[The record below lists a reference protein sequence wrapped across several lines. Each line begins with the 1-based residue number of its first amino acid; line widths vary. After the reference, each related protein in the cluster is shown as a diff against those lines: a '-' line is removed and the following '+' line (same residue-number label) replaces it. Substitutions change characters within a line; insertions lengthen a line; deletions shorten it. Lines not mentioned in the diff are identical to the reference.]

1 VLFSSPV
8 FFVFFAAYFALHA
21 GIPPRHRIW
30 LIIFGGLVFY
40 SYWYPGYFWVP
51 PLLLAIA
58 FGGAIW
64 VDGAKEKSARR
75 TRLVGAIALLLLP
88 LLVFKYTNFIYRDVL
103 GLLFATG
110 DHVFQLPLPL
120 GISFVTFTLI
130 AYVVDVYRGAFAVER
145 RLPLLAGHVIF
156 FPHLIAGPILR
167 PHELIPQLERQRPW
181 RSAQFLG
188 GVAVFTFG
196 LAKKLIVADPIANAI
211 DPVFANPAALHQG
224 QALLAVY
231 GFSVQIYCDFSGYTD
246 MAIGLAAVLGVRLPN
261 NFARPYG
268 AASIIDFWRRWHITL
283 SHWLRD
289 YLYIPL
295 GGNRQGFGRQIAAV
309 VVTMVLGGLWHGAN
323 WTFAIWGAIHGAAV
337 AVNHT
342 VRTFL
347 PWFRMPYW
355 LGLIVTFHFVTLVWV
370 YFRSPNVATAHAIL
384 KALVVPAPDLT
395 IAFLKANAFAVAM
408 ILLALALHRLDD
420 HRRIRIAIRRLPAM
434 IAGAVLMA
442 LWVLAIAISAGNS
455 GSFIYFD
462 F

>member
-1 VLFSSPV
+1 MLFSSPI
-8 FFVFFAAYFALHA
+8 FFVFFVAYFALHV
-21 GIPPRHRIW
+21 GIPARHRIW

-64 VDGAKEKSARR
+64 VDGANETGTRKR
-75 TRLVGAIALLLLP
+75 RLVGAITLLLLP
-88 LLVFKYTNFIYRDVL
+88 LLFFKYTNFIYRDVL
-103 GLLFATG
+103 GLVVPTG
-110 DHVFQLPLPL
+110 DHLIKLPLPL

-130 AYVVDVYRGAFAVER
+130 AYVVDVYRGSFAVER
-145 RLPLLAGHVIF
+145 RLQLLAGHVIF

-167 PHELIPQLERQRPW
+167 PSELLPQLALPKSW

-188 GVAVFTFG
+188 GVVVFTLG
-196 LAKKLIVADPIANAI
+196 LVKKLVVADPIAAAI
-211 DPVFANPAALHQG
+211 DPIFANPQAIHQG
-224 QALLAVY
+224 QALLAIY
-231 GFSVQIYCDFSGYTD
+231 GFTVQIYCDFSGYTD
-246 MAIGLAAVLGVRLPN
+246 MAIGLAAILGVRLPN

-268 AASIIDFWRRWHITL
+268 SSSIIEFWRRWHITL

-295 GGNRQGFGRQIAAV
+295 GGNRYGFGRQIAALV
-309 VVTMVLGGLWHGAN
+309 ATMVLGGLWHGAN
-323 WTFAIWGAIHGAAV
+323 WTFVIWGAIHGVAV

-342 VRTFL
+342 VRTYL
-347 PWFRMPYW
+347 PRFRMPYW
-355 LGLIVTFHFVTLVWV
+355 LGLLVTFHFVTLVWV
-370 YFRSPNVATAHAIL
+370 YFRSPNVATAHTIL
-384 KALVVPAPDLT
+384 KALVTPEPGLAVT
-395 IAFLKANAFAVAM
+395 FLQANVFAVVLIVA
-408 ILLALALHRLDD
+408 ALALHFFDD
-420 HRRIRIAIRRLPAM
+420 HRRVRIAARRLPGV
-434 IAGAVLMA
+434 IVGAVLMA